1 MRQRLCRQLPLARD
15 GNHTAQTHSSH
26 CVYVPVTAAMLQMR
40 AASTLTRSN
49 SVRPSAAHPGSDA
62 RPLFID
68 LPGKG
73 LALRAQR
80 SNLDKFLQSN
90 AAAYAEL
97 PYLPWTKPAH
107 KSGIATE
114 IVSSKLDGCAGL
126 RGVTLVQDLITG
138 DRDVPLL
145 YYSGLLMNEAMYQQF
160 ADEYHCPTAL
170 ELPSLAYTDARTA
183 QRHKMILIGDPTT
196 AGAIINDGVYSGL
209 EGQFRSRR
217 QQLRGCRFRFAHCMW
232 CCSCAANCKLQSVK
246 MAARKDALTKHK
258 NGKLIVSAQVAAIY
272 ALPGQHLRAGTELL
286 LDYGGKSFWT
296 DTFISAEYCAQCFA
310 RHSPDDN
317 PLILCGGKLPDGN
330 FCSCSRHRLC
340 FPAHAIPST
349 ETVFSDEVAFYCPDH
364 MAQARPQPHA
374 PIPGRQVQL
383 RFVEQWTPPPVR
395 HFHAPSPP
403 ITSAPLVPLRR
414 RRRRRRGHPDES
426 AAGSAMQLCSTTS
439 AIPTRASTSR
449 RNLTTS
455 SMTRTPRRVKQ
466 SRTAEA
472 SPKLLSQCD
481 RQRPAPAARAS
492 SALPLRHAT
501 RQSRLLP
508 VEARSNRAAARPS
521 EGEGEEA
528 AADCHRLD
536 RCAGANTATM
546 YSCECSMQRK

>member
-183 QRHKMILIGDPTT
+183 QRLRRRILNTETPPLQAPSSTTECTAVSRVSSVRDASSFAAVVFVSLTACGAVRAQPT
-196 AGAIINDGVYSGL
+196 A
-209 EGQFRSRR
+209 
-217 QQLRGCRFRFAHCMW
+217 
-232 CCSCAANCKLQSVK
+232 
-246 MAARKDALTKHK
+246 
-258 NGKLIVSAQVAAIY
+258 
-272 ALPGQHLRAGTELL
+272 
-286 LDYGGKSFWT
+286 
-296 DTFISAEYCAQCFA
+296 
-310 RHSPDDN
+310 
-317 PLILCGGKLPDGN
+317 
-330 FCSCSRHRLC
+330 SCSR
-340 FPAHAIPST
+340 
-349 ETVFSDEVAFYCPDH
+349 
-364 MAQARPQPHA
+364 
-374 PIPGRQVQL
+374 
-383 RFVEQWTPPPVR
+383 
-395 HFHAPSPP
+395 
-403 ITSAPLVPLRR
+403 
-414 RRRRRRGHPDES
+414 
-426 AAGSAMQLCSTTS
+426 
-439 AIPTRASTSR
+439 
-449 RNLTTS
+449 
-455 SMTRTPRRVKQ
+455 
-466 SRTAEA
+466 
-472 SPKLLSQCD
+472 
-481 RQRPAPAARAS
+481 
-492 SALPLRHAT
+492 
-501 RQSRLLP
+501 
-508 VEARSNRAAARPS
+508 
-521 EGEGEEA
+521 
-528 AADCHRLD
+528 
-536 RCAGANTATM
+536 
-546 YSCECSMQRK
+546 